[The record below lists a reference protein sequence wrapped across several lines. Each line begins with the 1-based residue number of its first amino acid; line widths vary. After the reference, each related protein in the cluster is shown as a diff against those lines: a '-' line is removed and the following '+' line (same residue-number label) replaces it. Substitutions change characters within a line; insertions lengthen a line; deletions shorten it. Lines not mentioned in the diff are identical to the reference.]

1 MHIGMVGM
9 DGEKMSKSLGNLV
22 FVDQLRTKW
31 DPRAIRLAILEHHY
45 RQEWEWD
52 DTLMPRAAT
61 RLDQWLGA
69 AGDSDVKVLA
79 EVRAALDDDLD
90 APRAL
95 AAIDDAAARG
105 DDVARAAGLLG
116 VDLSDAQ

>member
-9 DGEKMSKSLGNLV
+9 DGEKMSKSLGNIV
-22 FVDQLRTKW
+22 FVDQLRSKW

-52 DTLMPRAAT
+52 DGLMPRAAA
-61 RLDQWLGA
+61 RLDHWLGA
-69 AGDSDVKVLA
+69 AGDAGPNAKALD

-90 APRAL
+90 APGAV
-95 AAIDDAAARG
+95 AAVDDGAARGEGVADAAA
-105 DDVARAAGLLG
+105 LLG
-116 VDLSDAQ
+116 IELT